1 MSHAKP
7 PEGLPKIINKIL
19 VRGRP
24 LKGSIILAACLV
36 TASSC
41 EQASSPLEKAF
52 EAVGGKQALLDLK
65 SFSYEATGERFE
77 PEEGATP
84 TADPEKASAYTL
96 AVSAD
101 VENDRVSFDWEWEI
115 IHPLRGQLAYRDV
128 LDGDLG
134 FRAGNDSVFDSVF
147 NPAGATTEAAI
158 PSQRIGGLRRE
169 LRLLNPQLYLRAAAV
184 SEDVASIKPDIE
196 LDGRTHHV
204 IEVSDVAVPVELFVD
219 AESGLV
225 SKLQTLQ
232 NDHIWGDVVTEVSYG
247 DWSTAEGSPLMIP
260 QDAELA
266 VADTTLRRETRTN
279 VMVNLQFSADAFS
292 IPDEPAT
299 QVDGAAMERGERSS
313 QYHKRWQAM
322 GIPADTDQTAVTAT
336 ALAGDTEIQ
345 HMTGGSHHSLA
356 VKMGD
361 GIVVVEPP
369 LNEARS
375 RAVLNKIE
383 ELWPGVPVTHLI
395 LTHSHF
401 DHMGG
406 IRTYAAI
413 GATIVTSAL
422 NRTYVEE
429 ALNSPHTLVPDE
441 LAAVAEA
448 QWSIEEIPLG
458 EEFSFEAGNRSI
470 KAKHAQTV
478 HSDDMLVVYLP
489 EIRALFNSDLY
500 FPGMA
505 PSQPLPPPFGAWA
518 QGLRDRIPELGW
530 DIRMIIAGHAGIGT
544 ISDLHSHFE
553 E

>member
-134 FRAGNDSVFDSVF
+134 FRAGNDSVF
-147 NPAGATTEAAI
+147 NPPGVTTEAAI

-530 DIRMIIAGHAGIGT
+530 DIQMMIAGHAGIGT

>member
-1 MSHAKP
+1 MTSNPTWRPLEEETMSHAKP
-7 PEGLPKIINKIL
+7 PEELPKITHKNL
-19 VRGRP
+19 ARGRP
-24 LKGSIILAACLV
+24 LKAGIILAACLV
-36 TASSC
+36 AASSC
-41 EQASSPLEKAF
+41 QQASSPLEKAF

-84 TADPEKASAYTL
+84 TADPEQASAYTL
-96 AVSAD
+96 AVSTD
-101 VENDRVSFDWEWEI
+101 VESDRVSLDWEWEI

-128 LDGDLG
+128 LDGNLG
-134 FRAGNDSVFDSVF
+134 FRVGNDNVLS
-147 NPAGATTEAAI
+147 PPGAITEVAI

-184 SEDVASIKPDIE
+184 SETVASIKPDIE

-232 NDHIWGDVVTEVSYG
+232 NDHIWGDVVTQVSYD

-260 QDAELA
+260 QDVELA

-279 VMVNLQFSADAFS
+279 FMVNLQFSAEVFS
-292 IPDEPAT
+292 IPNEPAT
-299 QVDGAAMERGERSS
+299 QVDRAAMERGERSS
-313 QYHKRWQAM
+313 QYHTRWQAM
-322 GIPADTDQTAVTAT
+322 GVPADTDQTAVTAT

-361 GIVVVEPP
+361 GIVVVEPT

-406 IRTYAAI
+406 IRT
-413 GATIVTSAL
+413 
-422 NRTYVEE
+422 
-429 ALNSPHTLVPDE
+429 DE

-448 QWSIEEIPLG
+448 QWSIEEVPLG

-478 HSDDMLVVYLP
+478 HGDDMLVVYLP
-489 EIRALFNSDLY
+489 EIQALFNSDLY

-530 DIRMIIAGHAGIGT
+530 DIQMIIGGHLGIGT

-553 E
+553 R